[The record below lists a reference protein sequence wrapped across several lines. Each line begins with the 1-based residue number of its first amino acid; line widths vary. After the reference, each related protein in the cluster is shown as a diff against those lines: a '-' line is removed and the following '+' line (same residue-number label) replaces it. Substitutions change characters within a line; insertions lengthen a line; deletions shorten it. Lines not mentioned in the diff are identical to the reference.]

1 MTRYAEILE
10 ELKTT
15 TTKAGLEF
23 ARCGVTVSRRDFRS
37 LTDEEAEELFKII
50 DAKLT
55 AIAE

>member
-37 LTDEEAEELFKII
+37 LTDEEAEELYKII
-50 DAKLT
+50 DAKLQ